1 MSGAGVRKL
10 QLNMGEERTGSL
22 IYPQGVTTT
31 PGGAERMRLA
41 LKINGH
47 VTSPLVFTGIFSLE
61 ECERIMGLSQNRR
74 LHAGTMMY
82 AKPNIRKA
90 AIAWI
95 DIQKDSQW
103 LYEKVWSTFQALN
116 RWFKFDLVGLVD
128 EIQFAKYAVG
138 DGFGWHLDAGG
149 GQTSTR
155 KLSMS
160 VQLCDEADYA
170 GGDLEF
176 CACPQLDPRRRLG
189 TIIVFPSFLAHRVTP
204 ITRGTRCSLVAWAH
218 GPTFK

>member
-1 MSGAGVRKL
+1 MSGQGVRKL
-10 QLNMGEERTGSL
+10 QLNLGEERTGSL
-22 IYPQGVTTT
+22 IYPQGASTA
-31 PGGAERMRLA
+31 PGSAERLRRL
-41 LKINGH
+41 LGINGH
-47 VTSPLVFTGIFSLE
+47 VTTPLVFTGIFSLD
-61 ECERIMGLSQNRR
+61 ECQRIVGLSQNRR

-82 AKPNIRKA
+82 AKPNIRSS

-95 DIQKDSQW
+95 DIQDDSQW
-103 LYEKVWSTFQALN
+103 VYEKVWSTFQAVN
-116 RWFKFDLVGLVD
+116 RWFKFDLLGLVD

-160 VQLCDEADYA
+160 VQLCDEAEYE

-176 CACPQLDPRRRLG
+176 CACPKLDPRRRRG
-189 TIIVFPSFLAHRVTP
+189 TIIVFPSFLAHQVTP
-204 ITRGTRCSLVAWAH
+204 VTSGTRCSLVAWAH